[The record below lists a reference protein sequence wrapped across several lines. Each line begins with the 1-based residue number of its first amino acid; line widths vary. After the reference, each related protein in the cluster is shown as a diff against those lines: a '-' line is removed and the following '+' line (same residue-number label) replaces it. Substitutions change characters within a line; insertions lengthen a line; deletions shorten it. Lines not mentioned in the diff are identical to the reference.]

1 MSAASL
7 SRRDRR
13 VLAIGA
19 VAVLGIALV
28 GRGAPAFLAYAAD
41 RRQSAADVA
50 QRASRTEWLVRNAA
64 MLQRELGR
72 VRVDLAQ
79 LDSALL
85 DGDTPTAASAMLAA
99 LVSDAVAD
107 TDARLAS
114 IRLSADTTGKPSE
127 LLRVVAHASI
137 TGDLLSIAAVLQTL
151 EAGPQLLAVS
161 ELSIATTQPGIAP
174 TQTEHLQ
181 VELSVDGLYRR
192 EPRAR

>member
-13 VLAIGA
+13 VLATGA
-19 VAVLGIALV
+19 AIVLGILIV
-28 GRGAPAFLAYAAD
+28 GRGGPVFLSYVDA
-41 RRQSAADVA
+41 RRASAANVA
-50 QRASRTEWLVRNAA
+50 QRAARTEWLVLNAGT
-64 MLQRELGR
+64 LHRELGR
-72 VRVDLAQ
+72 VRGRLAR

-85 DGDTPTAASAMLAA
+85 DGDTPTVASATLAA
-99 LVSDAVAD
+99 IVSDAVAD

-114 IRLSADTTGKPSE
+114 IRLSVDTVGKPSE
-127 LLRVVAHASI
+127 LSRVVAHASI
-137 TGDLLSIAAVLQTL
+137 TGDLFSIAAVLQTL

-181 VELSVDGLYRR
+181 VELTVDGLYRR